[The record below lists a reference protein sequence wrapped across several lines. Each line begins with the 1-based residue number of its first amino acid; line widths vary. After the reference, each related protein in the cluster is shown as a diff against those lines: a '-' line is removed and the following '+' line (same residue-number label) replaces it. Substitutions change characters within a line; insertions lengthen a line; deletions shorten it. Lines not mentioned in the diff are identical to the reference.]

1 MDRPADPMDSDPW
14 RDERER
20 VKQRET
26 DVLKVLRQ
34 SSEYI
39 GEIRGLVQ
47 SIQDS
52 QQRVRQ
58 RLDDYESCIRSLE
71 DQIDGCTLRK
81 VEQSEETPQAG
92 GAVLTVRQRMLL
104 AALENPIPVAL
115 VIALLVVLLTVLAS
129 QGVSLASFLPA
140 LPSP

>member
-1 MDRPADPMDSDPW
+1 MDSDPW